1 MCSMG
6 AMSAAE
12 SQFLR
17 NGTSDGVVWSVYK
30 TFSINYLPD
39 LWIPV
44 ISLIPNFDN
53 HPWLFS
59 VIGSAVIGLSGVL
72 PLLVIPIEEGAN
84 LKSGASARTLRVLLS
99 FAVGCLLGDVF
110 LHLLPEVWMEQ
121 EDTVEH
127 VIGHPALNKGLW
139 VLAGL
144 LIFIVLEKVFTSI
157 PGKIDVQKTASDV
170 NVKQENVYVLN
181 NNIKELVNRHE
192 NDHHTNLKRSNAH
205 EQKALLNPIKST
217 TIKVSGY
224 LNLMANSFDN
234 FTHGLAVGGGFLV
247 SFPHGVLTTLAILFH
262 EIPHEVGDF
271 AILLKSGF
279 SRWDAALAQIATAS
293 AGIVGAVTAVALS
306 GATSNVE
313 SRTSWILPFTAGGFL
328 HIALVTVLPDLLQ
341 EENPKESLLH
351 LASLLGGIGIMA
363 ALIMVT
369 D

>member
-1 MCSMG
+1 
-6 AMSAAE
+6 
-12 SQFLR
+12 
-17 NGTSDGVVWSVYK
+17 
-30 TFSINYLPD
+30 
-39 LWIPV
+39 
-44 ISLIPNFDN
+44 
-53 HPWLFS
+53 
-59 VIGSAVIGLSGVL
+59 
-72 PLLVIPIEEGAN
+72 
-84 LKSGASARTLRVLLS
+84 
-99 FAVGCLLGDVF
+99 
-110 LHLLPEVWMEQ
+110 MEQ

-363 ALIMVT
+363 ALIMVSSWWQSVVC
-369 D
+369 